1 MEIQKESKCPVCYR
15 TKALNITNFMRKP
28 KYLRIN
34 DDFTA
39 VCRKCSERK
48 SKVKKTRPEI
58 VCENKACDK
67 IFTQKRNNQ
76 RFCSRFCR
84 ESEYWDNREKATRA
98 QVQRGLTIDEKFT
111 KRGKISYEGYISI

>member
-1 MEIQKESKCPVCYR
+1 
-15 TKALNITNFMRKP
+15 MRKP